1 MKFSN
6 LISCSRFFPLNNVV
20 YNVYLNLVVTAEK
33 EAIRRHFRSGITA
46 IVIGELHEREEL
58 YLGSLIFRGIG
69 VEVVLD
75 YPIEGLTL
83 AISLGVVGS

>member
-6 LISCSRFFPLNNVV
+6 SILRGRYLPLNNVIR
-20 YNVYLNLVVTAEK
+20 NVHSNLVVTAEK

-69 VEVVLD
+69 IEVVLD

-83 AISLGVVGS
+83 AISLRVVGS